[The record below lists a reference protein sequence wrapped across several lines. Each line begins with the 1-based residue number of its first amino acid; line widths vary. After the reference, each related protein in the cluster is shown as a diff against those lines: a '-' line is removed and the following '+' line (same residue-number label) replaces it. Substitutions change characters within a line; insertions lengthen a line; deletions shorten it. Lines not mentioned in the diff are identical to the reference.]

1 MSNSHTLR
9 GRNFAFLIYQDQFE
23 KCKLFLDNHHFCGF
37 ISPLHTDE
45 NKPHYHVLVMFDNPR
60 SKDLFQNLVASEL
73 GVVHFEDVSNLPGY
87 ARYLCHLDS
96 SNKVKYSPDD
106 VLSFGGADY
115 DKFSSSSRNVLSD
128 LLDII
133 DSSGFIY
140 YDSFVISLLN
150 SSPSLF
156 ACLSSPKYSRIIKSV
171 IDSHNFKLSKSGLL

>member
-1 MSNSHTLR
+1 MSNSHSLR
-9 GRNFAFLIYQDQFE
+9 GRNFAFLVYEDQFE
-23 KCKLFLDNHHFCGF
+23 KCKNFLDVHHFCGF

-60 SKDLFQNLVASEL
+60 SRDLFQDLVQSEL

-106 VLSFGGADY
+106 VLCFGGADY

-140 YDSFVISLLN
+140 YDSFVIDLLN

-156 ACLSSPKYSRIIKSV
+156 ACLTSPKYSRIIKCV
-171 IDSHNFKLSKSGLL
+171 IDSHNYKLSISDRL

>member
-1 MSNSHTLR
+1 MSNSHSLR
-9 GRNFAFLIYQDQFE
+9 GRNFAFLVYENQFE
-23 KCKLFLDNHHFCGF
+23 KCKVFLDVHHFCGF

-60 SKDLFQNLVASEL
+60 SKNLFIDLVQSEL
-73 GVVHFEDVSNLPGY
+73 GVVHFEDVTNLSGY

-106 VLSFGGADY
+106 VLCFGGADY

-128 LLDII
+128 LLNII

-140 YDSFVISLLN
+140 YDSFVIFLLN

-156 ACLSSPKYSRIIKSV
+156 ACLTSPKYSRIIKSV
-171 IDSHNFKLSKSGLL
+171 IDSHNSKIEFPDRL

>member
-37 ISPLHTDE
+37 ISPLHSDE

-60 SKDLFQNLVASEL
+60 SKDLFQDLVSSEL

-133 DSSGFIY
+133 DASGFIY
-140 YDSFVISLLN
+140 YDSFVIYLLN

-156 ACLSSPKYSRIIKSV
+156 ACLTSPKYSRIIKSV
-171 IDSHNFKLSKSGLL
+171 IDSHNFKLSKADLV

>member
-1 MSNSHTLR
+1 MSTSHSLR
-9 GRNFAFLIYQDQFE
+9 GRNFAFLIYEDQFE
-23 KCKLFLDNHHFCGF
+23 LTKKFLEDNHFCGF
-37 ISPLHTDE
+37 ISPLHNDE

-60 SKDLFQNLVASEL
+60 SKDLFEELVSSQL

-106 VLSFGGADY
+106 VLCFGGADY
-115 DKFSSSSRNVLSD
+115 DKYTSSSRNVLSD

-133 DSSGFIY
+133 DSSGFIH

-156 ACLSSPKYSRIIKSV
+156 ACLSSPKYSRIIKCV
-171 IDSHNFKLSKSGLL
+171 IDSHNLKYRSADRL

>member
-1 MSNSHTLR
+1 MSNSHSSR
-9 GRNFAFLIYQDQFE
+9 GRNFAFLIYQDQFD

-60 SKDLFQNLVASEL
+60 SKDLFQEAVSSEL

-106 VLSFGGADY
+106 VLCFGGADY
-115 DKFSSSSRNVLSD
+115 DKYSSCSRNVLSD
-128 LLDII
+128 LLALI

-171 IDSHNFKLSKSGLL
+171 IDSHNFKLSKTDLI

>member
-1 MSNSHTLR
+1 
-9 GRNFAFLIYQDQFE
+9 
-23 KCKLFLDNHHFCGF
+23 
-37 ISPLHTDE
+37 
-45 NKPHYHVLVMFDNPR
+45 MFDNPR
-60 SKDLFQNLVASEL
+60 SKDLFQELVSSEL

-106 VLSFGGADY
+106 VLCFGGADY
-115 DKFSSSSRNVLSD
+115 DKFCSSSRNVLSD

-140 YDSFVISLLN
+140 YDTFVISLLN

-171 IDSHNFKLSKSGLL
+171 IDSHNYKLSSTDRL

>member
-37 ISPLHTDE
+37 ISPLHSDE

-60 SKDLFQNLVASEL
+60 SKDLFQDLVSSEL

-133 DSSGFIY
+133 DTSGFIY
-140 YDSFVISLLN
+140 YDSFVIKLLN

-156 ACLSSPKYSRIIKSV
+156 ACLTSPKYSRIIKSV
-171 IDSHNFKLSKSGLL
+171 IDSHNSKFSKPDLF